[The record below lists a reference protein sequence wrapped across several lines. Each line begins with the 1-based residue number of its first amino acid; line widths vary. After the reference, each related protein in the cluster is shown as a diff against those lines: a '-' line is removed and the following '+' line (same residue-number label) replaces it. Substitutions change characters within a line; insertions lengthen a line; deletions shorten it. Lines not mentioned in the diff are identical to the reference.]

1 MTEGLPPSLLFA
13 PIFIAMAAIAVMIG
27 LSGSKGPR
35 RLSNEL
41 GYRLE
46 PGAATGM
53 TLARYVGGHP
63 DLDVP
68 VGKPYVL
75 LTHQHLGAFARSW
88 GVKLFLIPWQHVE
101 AVAMLPRAQ
110 MEAAAIA
117 VRGLAPG
124 AIEASAPESQF
135 LRVRYKDERGWW
147 QNVVFELAPAL
158 AAQQFAEVQ
167 TFWQKYHQGEA
178 DAIAPVTP

>member
-1 MTEGLPPSLLFA
+1 
-13 PIFIAMAAIAVMIG
+13 
-27 LSGSKGPR
+27 
-35 RLSNEL
+35 
-41 GYRLE
+41 
-46 PGAATGM
+46 M

-68 VGKPYVL
+68 VTRPYVL
-75 LTHQHLGAFARSW
+75 LTHKHLGAFARNW

-101 AVAMLPRAQ
+101 AVAVLTRAQ

-124 AIEASAPESQF
+124 AIEATDPEARF
-135 LRVRYKDERGWW
+135 LRVRYLDERGWW

-158 AAQQFAEVQ
+158 AAQQVAEVEGY
-167 TFWQKYHQGEA
+167 WEKYHQGGS
-178 DAIAPVTP
+178 DTVAPATP